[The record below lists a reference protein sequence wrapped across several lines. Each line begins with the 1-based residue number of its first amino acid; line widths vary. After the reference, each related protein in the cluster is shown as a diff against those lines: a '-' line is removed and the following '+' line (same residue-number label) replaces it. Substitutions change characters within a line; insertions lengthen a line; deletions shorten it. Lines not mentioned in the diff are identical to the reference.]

1 MIAKL
6 TGILDSIDGQ
16 HCVVDVQGVGY
27 LVQCSARTLGAL
39 APVGESVRLL
49 IVTKMRE
56 DGIRLF
62 GFQHEAERA
71 WFELLQNVQG
81 VGAKVALALLSSLTT
96 DEIAAAIAT
105 GDKAMLTRADGVG
118 AKLAQRLASELKD
131 KVAAL
136 PAGAGMNIGL
146 EGSVAGDG
154 GRDAVSALVNL
165 GYRPMQAETAIAK
178 AAQKLGAKAKT
189 PELIRAGLREL
200 AR

>member
-6 TGILDSIDGQ
+6 TGTLDSIDGQ

-27 LVQCSARTLGAL
+27 LVQCSTRTLGAL
-39 APVGESVRLL
+39 APVGEAVRLL

-62 GFQHEAERA
+62 GFLHESERA
-71 WFELLQNVQG
+71 WFDLLQNVQG
-81 VGAKVALALLSSLTT
+81 VGAKVALAILSSLTP

-105 GDKAMLTRADGVG
+105 GDKAMLSRADGVG
-118 AKLAQRLASELKD
+118 AKLAQRLVSELKD
-131 KVAAL
+131 KVGDL
-136 PAGAGMNIGL
+136 PLGAEAIASAERAG
-146 EGSVAGDG
+146 VAGF

-165 GYRPMQAETAIAK
+165 GYRAAQAEAAIAK
-178 AAQKLGAKAKT
+178 AAQKLGGSAAT
-189 PELIRAGLREL
+189 SELIRAGLREL